1 MGVMAV
7 NRAENE
13 YQRDPSRL
21 VDLLFFD
28 CIRFALPTF
37 GGINQ
42 QIEGRAH
49 SSQMMSPFHRA
60 ILNGIV
66 QYIRKTRLGGCIPDD
81 SVPGG
86 FQQGSP
92 RKQ

>member
-1 MGVMAV
+1 
-7 NRAENE
+7 
-13 YQRDPSRL
+13 
-21 VDLLFFD
+21 
-28 CIRFALPTF
+28 
-37 GGINQ
+37 
-42 QIEGRAH
+42 
-49 SSQMMSPFHRA
+49 MMSPFHRA

-66 QYIRKTRLGGCIPDD
+66 QYIRKNRLGGCIPDD

>member
-1 MGVMAV
+1 MAV
-7 NRAENE
+7 NRAETE
-13 YQRDPSRL
+13 YQRDPLRL

-28 CIRFALPTF
+28 CIRFAHLAF

-42 QIEGRAH
+42 QIEGQVH
-49 SSQMMSPFHRA
+49 SSQMMSSFHRA

-66 QYIRKTRLGGCIPDD
+66 QHIRKNRLGGCIPDD

-86 FQQGSP
+86 FQQGAP